1 MRQMIAYLAKRMA
14 ASALILIGVTMVT
27 FALAFLMPADPV
39 RQIAGRN
46 ASPQTVESIRHQLGL
61 DRPVPMQYATYL
73 GHLAQGDLGHS
84 YIQKTDVGQLIMSRL
99 PATLL
104 LMLGAIFFELAIG
117 IPLGTFAAARR
128 GKADRAIMIFAFA
141 GVSTP
146 QFVVG
151 LVLLYLLAYLAGWFP
166 MSGYGGLSHLILPA
180 LTLGIGGGGWYAR
193 ILRSSLVEVLR
204 QDYIRTARAKG
215 LSERTVV
222 ITHAL
227 RNALLPIVAMIGLD
241 IGTFMGGAVVV
252 ESVYGWPGIG
262 QLAWQA
268 IQRIDIPI
276 IMGVTL
282 VAAVAIVL
290 GNLIADLVT
299 PLIDPRIRLR

>member
-1 MRQMIAYLAKRMA
+1 MIGYLSRRFA
-14 ASALILIGVTMVT
+14 ASILILIGVTMVT

-84 YIQKTDVGQLIMSRL
+84 YIQKTDVGELIMSRL

-215 LSERTVV
+215 LSERTIV

>member
-1 MRQMIAYLAKRMA
+1 
-14 ASALILIGVTMVT
+14 
-27 FALAFLMPADPV
+27 
-39 RQIAGRN
+39 
-46 ASPQTVESIRHQLGL
+46 
-61 DRPVPMQYATYL
+61 
-73 GHLAQGDLGHS
+73 
-84 YIQKTDVGQLIMSRL
+84 
-99 PATLL
+99 
-104 LMLGAIFFELAIG
+104 
-117 IPLGTFAAARR
+117 
-128 GKADRAIMIFAFA
+128 
-141 GVSTP
+141 
-146 QFVVG
+146 
-151 LVLLYLLAYLAGWFP
+151 
-166 MSGYGGLSHLILPA
+166 
-180 LTLGIGGGGWYAR
+180 
-193 ILRSSLVEVLR
+193 SSLVEVLR

-227 RNALLPIVAMIGLD
+227 RNALLPVVAMVGLD

-290 GNLIADLVT
+290 GNLLADLVT

>member
-1 MRQMIAYLAKRMA
+1 MIGYLSRRLA

-46 ASPQTVESIRHQLGL
+46 ATPETVESIRHQLGL
-61 DRPVPMQYATYL
+61 DRPVPVQYATYL

-215 LSERTVV
+215 LSERTIV
-222 ITHAL
+222 IIHAL
-227 RNALLPIVAMIGLD
+227 RNALLPDRGHDRPRYRHLHGRGRGGRIGL
-241 IGTFMGGAVVV
+241 
-252 ESVYGWPGIG
+252 W
-262 QLAWQA
+262 LARHRPA
-268 IQRIDIPI
+268 RLA
-276 IMGVTL
+276 G
-282 VAAVAIVL
+282 
-290 GNLIADLVT
+290 
-299 PLIDPRIRLR
+299 DPAHRYSHHHGRHPRRRRGHRARQSHRRSGDAPD

>member
-1 MRQMIAYLAKRMA
+1 MTGYLFRRLS
-14 ASALILIGVTMVT
+14 ASFLILIGVTMVT

-61 DRPVPMQYATYL
+61 DQPVPMQYATYL

-84 YIQKTDVGQLIMSRL
+84 YIQKTDVGELIMSRL

-180 LTLGIGGGGWYAR
+180 LTLGIAGGGWYAR

-227 RNALLPIVAMIGLD
+227 RNALLPVVAMVGLD

-290 GNLIADLVT
+290 GNLLADLVT

>member
-1 MRQMIAYLAKRMA
+1 MIGYLSRRLA

-46 ASPQTVESIRHQLGL
+46 ATPETVESIRHQLGL
-61 DRPVPMQYATYL
+61 DRPVPVQYATYL

-215 LSERTVV
+215 LSERTIV

-262 QLAWQA
+262 QLAWQG
-268 IQRIDIPI
+268 IVRVDSPI

-282 VAAVAIVL
+282 VAAVAIVI
-290 GNLIADLVT
+290 GNLLADLVT
-299 PLIDPRIRLR
+299 PLIDPRVRLR

>member
-1 MRQMIAYLAKRMA
+1 MIGYLSRRFA

-61 DRPVPMQYATYL
+61 DQPVPMQYATYL

-84 YIQKTDVGQLIMSRL
+84 YIQKTDVGELIMSRL

-215 LSERTVV
+215 LSERTIV

-282 VAAVAIVL
+282 VAAIAIVL